1 LAKTVFAFAFF
12 LTCE

>member
-1 LAKTVFAFAFF
+1 LAKTVFAFAYF